1 MNNSKTNL
9 NNESTNSDFLSKID
23 NLTKNL
29 TSDELLK
36 LSNYIMLKA
45 DSSNSSNDSFNGLTI
60 LYGSQTGNS
69 RSIAEELY
77 DEAKKKNIN
86 STLISMAKI
95 KEKSIKNIENLLL
108 IVSTQGEGDPPDDA
122 LNLVDFING
131 NKAPK
136 LSKMNFGVL
145 GLGDSTY

>member
-1 MNNSKTNL
+1 
-9 NNESTNSDFLSKID
+9 
-23 NLTKNL
+23 
-29 TSDELLK
+29 
-36 LSNYIMLKA
+36 
-45 DSSNSSNDSFNGLTI
+45 
-60 LYGSQTGNS
+60 
-69 RSIAEELY
+69 
-77 DEAKKKNIN
+77 
-86 STLISMAKI
+86 MAKM

-145 GLGDSTY
+145 ALGDSTYEHYCKTGKDFDA